1 MLSNDYINGDELYHT
16 GRKGMRWGQHIYGR
30 DGNLNRRG
38 RRQFKKVAKNPKK
51 IKEQTEQAKKALKS
65 AYKDA
70 LKDYKDCKKLAKS
83 PLNNRESRERYLHWA
98 KEFVEDSKL
107 YKKALKDIDTGKIKA
122 GKDFIINV
130 YRNPTYYKMY
140 NKDQAEIYFK
150 NRDNEYN
157 TSQGG
162 IML

>member
-1 MLSNDYINGDELYHT
+1 MRSCNYANRDELYHY
-16 GRKGMRWGQHIYGR
+16 GRKGMKWGRHIYGK

-38 RRQFKKVAKNPKK
+38 RRHFKKVAKNPKK

-65 AYKDA
+65 AYKDE
-70 LKDYKDCKKLAKS
+70 LEFYKDYKKLAKS
-83 PLNNRESRERYLHWA
+83 PLNNSESRERYLHWA
-98 KEFVEDSKL
+98 KECVEDSKI

-150 NRDNEYN
+150 KRDNEYN

>member
-1 MLSNDYINGDELYHT
+1 MWTNDYINGDELYHY
-16 GRKGMRWGQHIYGR
+16 GRIGMRWGKHIYGK

-38 RRQFKKVAKNPKK
+38 RRHFKKVAKNPKK

-65 AYKDA
+65 AYKDE
-70 LKDYKDCKKLAKS
+70 LEFYKDYKKLAKS

-98 KEFVEDSKL
+98 KECVEDSKI

-122 GKDFIINV
+122 GKDFIIKIN
-130 YRNPTYYKMY
+130 KY
-140 NKDQAEIYFK
+140 NNEGIYFK
-150 NRDNEYN
+150 TRDHEYD

-162 IML
+162 LFI